1 MEHNILKLDD
11 FLHLPHVGNE
21 VERLLSGTA
30 AADPVRLLLLL
41 LLLPMAVGVVLIV
54 GVVAEEVATVEGVM
68 VADAMVAATPAVD
81 VHSGRGMAFFW
92 QIDWRD
98 RLQRVL
104 PGVCAP
110 ATAPMASF
118 LWSGLA

>member
-41 LLLPMAVGVVLIV
+41 PMAVGVVLIV
-54 GVVAEEVATVEGVM
+54 GVAAEEVATVEGVM
-68 VADAMVAATPAVD
+68 VADGMVAATPAVD

-104 PGVCAP
+104 TRVCTP

-118 LWSGLA
+118 LCSGLA